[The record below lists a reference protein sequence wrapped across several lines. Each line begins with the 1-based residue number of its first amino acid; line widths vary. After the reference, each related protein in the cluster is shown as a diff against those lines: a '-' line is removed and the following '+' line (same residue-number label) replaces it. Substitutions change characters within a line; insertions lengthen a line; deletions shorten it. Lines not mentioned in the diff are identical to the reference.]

1 MEFKIKRVFG
11 GRLILNN
18 YCIKMLF
25 LFYIKLVYLKRLRK
39 NRTFFYIIKVNI
51 IIKLNIY
58 YTRRKNS
65 ELFRKSYLDD
75 IWWIF

>member
-18 YCIKMLF
+18 YYIKMIF

-39 NRTFFYIIKVNI
+39 NRTLFLYNQSKYIIK
-51 IIKLNIY
+51 IK
-58 YTRRKNS
+58 
-65 ELFRKSYLDD
+65 YLLYKEEK
-75 IWWIF
+75 

>member
-39 NRTFFYIIKVNI
+39 NRTFFLYNQSK
-51 IIKLNIY
+51 Y
-58 YTRRKNS
+58 YYKN
-65 ELFRKSYLDD
+65 
-75 IWWIF
+75 

>member
-18 YCIKMLF
+18 YYIKMIL
-25 LFYIKLVYLKRLRK
+25 LFYIKLAYLKRLRK

-51 IIKLNIY
+51 IIKI
-58 YTRRKNS
+58 K
-65 ELFRKSYLDD
+65 YLLYKEEK
-75 IWWIF
+75 

>member
-39 NRTFFYIIKVNI
+39 NRTFFLYNQSKYIIK
-51 IIKLNIY
+51 IK
-58 YTRRKNS
+58 
-65 ELFRKSYLDD
+65 YLLYKEEK
-75 IWWIF
+75 

>member
-18 YCIKMLF
+18 YCINMIL

-39 NRTFFYIIKVNI
+39 NRTFFFYNQSKYIIK
-51 IIKLNIY
+51 IK
-58 YTRRKNS
+58 
-65 ELFRKSYLDD
+65 YLLYKEEK
-75 IWWIF
+75 

>member
-25 LFYIKLVYLKRLRK
+25 LFYIKLAYLKRLRK
-39 NRTFFYIIKVNI
+39 NRTFFLYNQSKYYYKIK
-51 IIKLNIY
+51 
-58 YTRRKNS
+58 
-65 ELFRKSYLDD
+65 YLLYKEEK
-75 IWWIF
+75 

>member
-18 YCIKMLF
+18 YYIKMIF
-25 LFYIKLVYLKRLRK
+25 LFYIKLVCLKRLRK

-51 IIKLNIY
+51 IIKI
-58 YTRRKNS
+58 K
-65 ELFRKSYLDD
+65 YLLYKEEK
-75 IWWIF
+75 

>member
-1 MEFKIKRVFG
+1 MEFKIKRVLG

-18 YCIKMLF
+18 YCIKMIL

-51 IIKLNIY
+51 IIKI
-58 YTRRKNS
+58 K
-65 ELFRKSYLDD
+65 YLLYKEEK
-75 IWWIF
+75 